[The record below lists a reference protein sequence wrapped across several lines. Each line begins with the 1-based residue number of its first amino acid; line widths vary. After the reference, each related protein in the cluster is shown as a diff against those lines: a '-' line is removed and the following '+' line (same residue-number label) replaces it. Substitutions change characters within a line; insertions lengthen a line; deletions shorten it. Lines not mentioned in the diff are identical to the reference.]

1 MVNIK
6 MDNQSPPPII
16 NLFMVINIIMAIIF
30 KYCILAF
37 IFIGGLMFV
46 YHFSSSSSYSEQFT
60 TDWDP
65 IGDPNHVK
73 YHQNEI
79 FYLKDWIKLLDHE
92 GKTEES
98 QNLKNILKPMEEH
111 MVWHAQKYP
120 DKSPPNH
127 QRKFLVF

>member
-1 MVNIK
+1 MTITF
-6 MDNQSPPPII
+6 IW
-16 NLFMVINIIMAIIF
+16 
-30 KYCILAF
+30 AF
-37 IFIGGLMFV
+37 VFIVALGFA
-46 YHFSSSSSYSEQFT
+46 YHFFKIVMLEQFT

-79 FYLKDWIKLLDHE
+79 FYLKDWIKLFDHE

-98 QNLKNILKPMEEH
+98 LKLKNILATKELH
-111 MVWHAQKYP
+111 MKWHVEKYP
-120 DKSPPNH
+120 DKSPPTN